1 MPQSLVLGNNLFT
14 ISVLVFVALMLLTE
28 GVYLL
33 WRSHRSDSAR
43 RLQRRLQSLHLAA
56 GDQPQANL
64 LRERALSELPAL
76 QRALARLRG
85 ARQLD
90 RLIQQAGLDWSVARL
105 LLASTACGAI
115 ALMVATRLA
124 RLPLLPAL
132 AVSALCALA
141 PLLYLRHQRS
151 RRLRHIERQ
160 LPEALDLLTRALR
173 AGHTFPIGMQMIAE
187 EMQGPIAAE
196 FRLVHDEVSFG
207 ASLEQALTNLSER
220 TPITDL
226 RYFVVSVLI
235 QRESGGNLTEI
246 LGNLSRLI
254 RDRLKLLSKVRVLSA
269 DGRLS
274 GWIIALMPFALAAAF
289 NALNPKF
296 MSTLWTD
303 PIGIG
308 IVKYMLGLM
317 AVGMLMLRHIV
328 RIRV

>member
-1 MPQSLVLGNNLFT
+1 MSQTLFGNNLLT
-14 ISVLVFVALMLLTE
+14 MVVLVFVALMLLAE

-33 WRSHRSDSAR
+33 WRTHRSEGAR
-43 RLQRRLQSLHLAA
+43 RLQRRLQSLEPGGGHA
-56 GDQPQANL
+56 QASL
-64 LRERALSELPAL
+64 LREGALCELPAL

-85 ARQLD
+85 TRQLD
-90 RLIQQAGLDWSVARL
+90 RLIQQSGLDWSVSRL
-105 LLASTACGAI
+105 LLTCAAFGSA
-115 ALMVATRLA
+115 ALMGTARLM

-132 AVSALCALA
+132 AIGAACALV

-151 RRLRHIERQ
+151 RRLHHIERQ

-173 AGHTFPIGMQMIAE
+173 AGHTFPIGMHMIAQ

-220 TPITDL
+220 VPITDL

-246 LGNLSRLI
+246 LGNLSKLI
-254 RDRLKLLSKVRVLSA
+254 RDRLKLLSKIRVLSA

-274 GWIIALMPFALAAAF
+274 GWIIALMPFALAGAF

-303 PIGIG
+303 PIGIS

-317 AVGMLMLRHIV
+317 VVGMLMLRHIV